1 MVFFPGTQADVR
13 SPALSGSEDA
23 CLSFILGLCERGRE
37 KGNGSNDSAAAS
49 QEVPFMS
56 LNQFPHLYSGVS
68 CTHLVSEVLT

>member
-13 SPALSGSEDA
+13 SPALSGSEDV

-49 QEVPFMS
+49 GSAIHVPES
-56 LNQFPHLYSGVS
+56 VS
-68 CTHLVSEVLT
+68 SSVQWGQLHPFSV